1 MRQRERE
8 RERVRACVRALLQYK
23 ALNAILFKWPSLGT
37 GMAQIS
43 LRILAI

>member
-8 RERVRACVRALLQYK
+8 REREGTFVRALLQYK
-23 ALNAILFKWPSLGT
+23 ALSAVLFKWPSLGT
-37 GMAQIS
+37 GMAQIN